1 MPKAPRPATAPAIR
15 MVPCGDPHQGEILLT
30 AMDVTE
36 FPVTTMSGVAVPDL
50 AACRDAAYPYLGA
63 RSPNEA
69 GDRSNLLGPWSPP
82 STGSYGFLSPDSL
95 QRRAGQRWVACV
107 LSSPQG
113 EVRGSVRGI
122 YSGSARSSPL
132 AVCSPGT
139 DLLLDLTVPCTRP
152 HPMEILGW
160 RSADESVGGQ
170 RPLDRSCMELASRVT
185 GMADPT
191 AGGALRVAAAV
202 IHYDSSGIL
211 QQGFAP
217 GPHSELG
224 RAACTVSA
232 AGTSVLVGSL
242 VGLGDGPLPW
252 GG

>member
-1 MPKAPRPATAPAIR
+1 
-15 MVPCGDPHQGEILLT
+15 MVSCGDSHQGEIVRI
-30 AMDVTE
+30 AMDVGE
-36 FPVTTMSGVAVPDL
+36 FPVTTLSGVAVPDL
-50 AACRDAAYPYLGA
+50 AACRDAAYPYLGM
-63 RSPNEA
+63 RSPTEA

-82 STGSYGFLSPDSL
+82 SIGSYGFVRPDSL

-113 EVRGSVRGI
+113 EVRGSAREI
-122 YSGSARSSPL
+122 YAGPARENPF

-139 DLLLDLTVPCTRP
+139 NVLLDLAVPCRRP

-160 RSADESVGGQ
+160 RSADESAGGQ
-170 RPLDRSCMELASRVT
+170 RPLDQSCAELAGRVT

-191 AGGALRVAAAV
+191 AAGALRVAAVV
-202 IHYDSSGIL
+202 IHYDSQGIL
-211 QQGFAP
+211 RPGFAP
-217 GPHSELG
+217 APHSELG

-232 AGTSVLVGSL
+232 AGTRVLDGSL

-252 GG
+252 AG